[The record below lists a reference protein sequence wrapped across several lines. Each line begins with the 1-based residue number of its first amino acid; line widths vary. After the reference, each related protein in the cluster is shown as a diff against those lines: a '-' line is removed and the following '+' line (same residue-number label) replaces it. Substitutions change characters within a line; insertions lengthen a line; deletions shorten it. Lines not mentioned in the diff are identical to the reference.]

1 MKFKIVALMMA
12 VVFTLGG
19 CGAST
24 STSNTV
30 STESTFTVSSDVKSS
45 EDYKKVSDA
54 ITKAMESDNFVVA
67 TMVNSP
73 SDSSTYIEVYDNGK
87 SYTRLPDGNTNYT
100 GTSWQTRVDG
110 NAYILS
116 DYIDK
121 DGNMYLAETADGVS
135 YEMYS
140 VPKSYSAS
148 SKSRKVMFLDVLLNG
163 TKDISFTETITTDL
177 GSGEVE
183 LDIYSLTV
191 DSSAVRELH
200 KTGSYNMYDSIR
212 KEYSDEVGL
221 NKLMTWYLED
231 IERTLHFSDGDLIVA
246 LDKDGMPRYMSM
258 QMGGLGTFA
267 TISKSIVD
275 ITDDAKIEEPD
286 LSQAVE
292 YKTMLQ
298 SYADFAKDFDTI
310 EEMFDAMNSIEVP
323 SEEVPSEEVTTDEEV
338 VTDEEVTTDSEEV
351 TTDNEEVVTE
361 SIEESNTDSEEV
373 NHEHDEHDGH
383 NH

>member
-19 CGAST
+19 CGAT
-24 STSNTV
+24 APTNNTV
-30 STESTFTVSSDVKSS
+30 STESTFTVSPDIKSS
-45 EDYKKVSDA
+45 EEYKKVSDA
-54 ITKAMESDNFVVA
+54 VTKAMESDNFVVT

-73 SDSSTYIEVYDNGK
+73 SDASTYIEVYDNGK
-87 SYTRLPDGNTNYT
+87 SYTRIPDGTTNYT

-140 VPKSYSAS
+140 VPKSYSDS

-163 TKDISFTETITTDL
+163 VKDISFTETITADL
-177 GSGEVE
+177 GSGDIE

-191 DSSAVRELH
+191 DSTAVKELH

-212 KEYSDEVGL
+212 KEYPDEIGVT
-221 NKLMTWYLED
+221 KLMTWYLED
-231 IERTLHFSDGDLIVA
+231 IERTLHFSDGDLIIA
-246 LDKDGMPRYMSM
+246 LDKEGMPRYMSM

-275 ITDDAKIEEPD
+275 ITDDAKINEPD

-323 SEEVPSEEVTTDEEV
+323 SEEVTTESVEESSTSSEEVQSEESTSEEVITDEEV
-338 VTDEEVTTDSEEV
+338 A
-351 TTDNEEVVTE
+351 TE
-361 SIEESNTDSEEV
+361 STEESNTGSEEV
-373 NHEHDEHDGH
+373 HDEHDGH